1 MLYLAYGS
9 NMNAD
14 QMKNRCPN
22 SETINWGY
30 LDGYKLVFDGYSSMR
45 GGLVAD
51 IRREEKSK
59 IPYVLWVL
67 DEHEELALDHS
78 EGFPKHYKKEIIS
91 FLGYEDVTVYVMTD
105 YKKSLKKP
113 EYYVSIEYEKTIRN
127 GYREFGLD
135 ESFLNAALV
144 ETGNIEKNDY
154 VFSITTALK
163 RLKMDKTD
171 LAKQLGMNT
180 EEFENL
186 IKSPDKLTFENIKT
200 ISSILHCSPKELVFN
215 KKISRPNV
223 MSKEQISKYFYEL
236 WFAVNWIVSI
246 FYEKINYFNSNKDYI
261 SDKQKS
267 LFFGAA
273 HYYALILIAEL
284 WNSANYED
292 DDITFENFFKYSN
305 DSFEEEIKKSLKLI
319 KEQFYEFRET
329 NMELLKRFK
338 LSRDKTIVHITR
350 YKRNLIWEKDQNN
363 IPTLLY
369 ETEFLN
375 NQLTLVINELVK
387 ITNKI
392 SEIINKEGHIKLEN
406 ICEFHSE
413 I

>member
-1 MLYLAYGS
+1 
-9 NMNAD
+9 
-14 QMKNRCPN
+14 
-22 SETINWGY
+22 
-30 LDGYKLVFDGYSSMR
+30 
-45 GGLVAD
+45 
-51 IRREEKSK
+51 
-59 IPYVLWVL
+59 
-67 DEHEELALDHS
+67 
-78 EGFPKHYKKEIIS
+78 
-91 FLGYEDVTVYVMTD
+91 
-105 YKKSLKKP
+105 
-113 EYYVSIEYEKTIRN
+113 
-127 GYREFGLD
+127 
-135 ESFLNAALV
+135 
-144 ETGNIEKNDY
+144 
-154 VFSITTALK
+154 
-163 RLKMDKTD
+163 MDKTD

-200 ISSILHCSPKELVFN
+200 ISSILHCSPKELIFN

-305 DSFEEEIKKSLKLI
+305 DSFEEEIKNSLKLI